1 MLELRKVFLVSIRH
15 KIHLFEVTAL
25 FKSET
30 TYQPEKTLMTIT
42 HDMRICQSD
51 YPMDWYPEAFIPYA
65 EEYQALPDRQLT
77 TVLKWMTPYMKK
89 AQDHFGDQLLLLA
102 HYYMGG
108 DIVRLIEQFGG
119 KIGDSYQLALMAANH
134 PEKSVII
141 ESAVHFMA
149 ESISILAHEHQHV
162 YITNPKSGCTME
174 MLAKDFMVEPA
185 FLDLNQRY
193 GQDNILPVCYMNTSG
208 RVKAMTGAQGG
219 AVCTS
224 SNVKKIFQW
233 AQKQQKKILFIP
245 DQHMGENVA
254 YWLGIKHIAYWPGGT
269 AGAQYSLSAQ
279 DAATLERFDKAELI
293 LFSSHCAVH
302 TVYQPEQ
309 CDYWHSQGYTT
320 IVHPECRNDVI
331 RVAQHAG
338 STAFIWDYVVHDRAG
353 TKRYA
358 IGTENHMVENLKQH
372 CKQLSI
378 EVVNLAEAPSDSE
391 KKGVG
396 CGCATMSRNDPPH
409 LVALLDLLRLGKK
422 LDYSE
427 VKAGDVVNEFTG
439 LRHRLQHNDQQ
450 WVIDNAKRA
459 LQKMIDITEDRV

>member
-1 MLELRKVFLVSIRH
+1 MFNSS
-15 KIHLFEVTAL
+15 TA
-25 FKSET
+25 
-30 TYQPEKTLMTIT
+30 YQPETTLMHINN
-42 HDMRICQSD
+42 DMSICQSD
-51 YPMDWYPEAFIPYA
+51 YPIDWYQEEFIPYA
-65 EEYQALPDRQLT
+65 QEYQALPDRKLT
-77 TVLKWMTPYMKK
+77 TVLAWMKPYLKK

-108 DIVRLIEQFGG
+108 DIVRLVEQFGG
-119 KIGDSYQLALMAANH
+119 KIGDSYQLALMAASH

-149 ESISILAHEHQHV
+149 ESISILAHNNQQV

-185 FLDLNQRY
+185 FLDLNERY
-193 GQDNILPVCYMNTSG
+193 GAENILPVCYMNTSG

-233 AQKQQKKILFIP
+233 AQKQNKKILFIP

-254 YWLGIKHIAYWPGGT
+254 YWLGIKNLAYWPGGT
-269 AGAQYSLSAQ
+269 AGAHYSLPDQ
-279 DAATLERFDKAELI
+279 DKKTLDQFDKAELI

-302 TVYQPEQ
+302 TVYQPEM
-309 CDYWHSQGYTT
+309 CDYWHSQQYTT
-320 IVHPECRNDVI
+320 IVHPECRNEVI
-331 RVAQHAG
+331 RVAQHSG
-338 STAFIWDYVVHDRAG
+338 STAFIWDYVVHDKAG
-353 TKRYA
+353 TKQYA

-372 CKQLSI
+372 CKSLGI
-378 EVVNLAEAPSDSE
+378 KVVNLAEAPKNHEE
-391 KKGVG
+391 KGIG

-409 LVALLDLLRLGKK
+409 LVALVDLLRQGKAMP
-422 LDYSE
+422 YNE

-439 LRHRLQHNDQQ
+439 VRNRLTVNDQQ
-450 WVIDNAKRA
+450 WVIDNAKKS
-459 LQKMIDITEDRV
+459 LEMMINITEDRI

>member
-1 MLELRKVFLVSIRH
+1 MF
-15 KIHLFEVTAL
+15 
-25 FKSET
+25 T
-30 TYQPEKTLMTIT
+30 THTSYQPEKTLMHIT
-42 HDMRICQSD
+42 NDMSICQSD
-51 YPMDWYPEAFIPYA
+51 YPLDWYQKDFIPYA
-65 EEYQALPDRQLT
+65 EEYLALPDRKLT
-77 TVLKWMTPYMKK
+77 TVLAWMSPYLKK

-119 KIGDSYQLALMAANH
+119 QIGDSYQLALMAANH

-149 ESISILAHEHQHV
+149 ESISILASPAQHV

-185 FLDLNQRY
+185 FLDLNERY
-193 GQDNILPVCYMNTSG
+193 GAENILPVCYMNTSG

-233 AQKQQKKILFIP
+233 AQKQKKKILFIP

-254 YWLGIKHIAYWPGGT
+254 YWLGIKNIAYWPGGT
-269 AGAQYSLSAQ
+269 AGAQYSLADQ
-279 DAATLERFDKAELI
+279 DATTLATFDRAELI
-293 LFSSHCAVH
+293 LFASQCAVH
-302 TVYQPEQ
+302 THYQPEM
-309 CDYWHSQGYTT
+309 CDYWHTQGYATV
-320 IVHPECRNDVI
+320 VHPECRNEVV
-331 RVAQHAG
+331 RVAQHSG
-338 STAFIWDYVVHDRAG
+338 STAFIWDYVVNDRAG

-358 IGTENHMVENLKQH
+358 IGTENHMVDNVKQH
-372 CKQLSI
+372 CKHLNI
-378 EVVNLAEAPSDSE
+378 EVVNLAEAPKALDE
-391 KKGVG
+391 KGIG

-409 LVALLDLLRLGKK
+409 LVALVDLLRQGKTMS
-422 LDYSE
+422 YNE
-427 VKAGDVVNEFTG
+427 VCAGDVVNEFTG
-439 LRHRLQHNDQQ
+439 TRNRLQKIDQT

-459 LQKMIDITEDRV
+459 LQMMINITEDRI

>member
-1 MLELRKVFLVSIRH
+1 M
-15 KIHLFEVTAL
+15 
-25 FKSET
+25 FKNST
-30 TYQPEKTLMTIT
+30 IYQPEATLMHIRN
-42 HDMRICQSD
+42 DMSICQSD
-51 YPMDWYPEAFIPYA
+51 YPLDWYQEDFIPYA
-65 EEYQALPDRQLT
+65 EEYLALPDRKLT
-77 TVLKWMTPYMKK
+77 TVLEWMKPYIKK
-89 AQDHFGDQLLLLA
+89 AQDHFGDKMLLLA

-149 ESISILAHEHQHV
+149 ESISILANPSQHV

-185 FLDLNQRY
+185 FIDLNERY
-193 GQDNILPVCYMNTSG
+193 GAENILPVCYMNTSG

-233 AQKQQKKILFIP
+233 AQKQNKKILFIP

-254 YWLGIKHIAYWPGGT
+254 YWLGIKNLAYWPGGT
-269 AGAQYSLSAQ
+269 AGARYSLPAQ
-279 DAATLERFDKAELI
+279 DKKTLEQFDQSELI
-293 LFSSHCAVH
+293 LFASECAVH
-302 TVYQPEQ
+302 THYQPEM
-309 CDYWHSQGYTT
+309 CEYWQEKGYST
-320 IVHPECRNDVI
+320 IVHPECRNTVI
-331 RVAQHAG
+331 RAAQHSG
-338 STAFIWDYVVHDRAG
+338 STAFIWDQVVNDRSG

-358 IGTENHMVENLKQH
+358 IGTENHMVDNLKQY
-372 CKQLSI
+372 CKGLGI
-378 EVVNLAEAPSDSE
+378 EVVNLAEAP
-391 KKGVG
+391 KKDDAKGIG

-409 LVALLDLLRLGKK
+409 LVALVDLLRQGKTMA
-422 LDYSE
+422 YNE

-439 LRHRLQHNDQQ
+439 TRNRLPVNDQQ
-450 WVIDNAKRA
+450 WVIDNAKKA
-459 LQKMIDITEDRV
+459 LEMMINITEDRI